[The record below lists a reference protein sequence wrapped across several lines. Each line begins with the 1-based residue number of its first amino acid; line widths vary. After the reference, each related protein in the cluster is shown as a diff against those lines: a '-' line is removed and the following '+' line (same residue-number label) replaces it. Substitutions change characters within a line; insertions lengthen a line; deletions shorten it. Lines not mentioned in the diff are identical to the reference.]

1 MRAFFWAAWLG
12 LCSTPLLAAPLQ
24 GFSFAQNDWELA
36 CDNTGTCRAAGYGVR
51 MGEVSVLL
59 TRNAGSE
66 QHLAATVT
74 FAQIEHDIP
83 ADSTASLLIDDRDLG
98 ALDAVDDSHFLLD
111 SDQTTALL
119 QALTNQRKIE
129 FTLNGQ
135 HLPLSSAGSREV
147 LGKMD
152 AFQRRT
158 STADALLDK
167 GDAGDDAILPATPAP
182 EIIAAPVLHN
192 AQPVPLS
199 MLQRQKLLPTL
210 TPLLNQRCDDWQ
222 NQAIPAADRQITLT
236 ALDKTHSLVQALC
249 WRAPYNDGYALWLV
263 DNAQLS
269 KPRLLTTEASSYAN
283 GTIVFLHKE
292 RGMADCVTGETRVW
306 DGKTFTPSLKY
317 STGMCREI
325 TPGGTWMLPTFV
337 SQVIP
342 RQQKEADNLALRTL
356 YNAVLK
362 AQKSDPE
369 LSLNKIAEQ
378 FPLTGHITDFTLTYA
393 ADTLVT
399 TSKPSPDISD
409 DEWQA
414 FLRSAISADSEN
426 GKVSFTLIDLD
437 GDGKRDLI
445 IDSYVGGTGLFSYTG
460 VLKRGDDDFA
470 AVNGSDSDNGDDFDA
485 GVPGALFSINGR
497 GANQWNHWVKI
508 NGQVYALWYNGQF
521 GEDNLY
527 LLRPFSTTSQTPA
540 VTVRYRYT
548 LNSIRSPE
556 KDQPLTPSLS
566 DGDKAD
572 LLRSLEV
579 MQGSLL
585 KDRPASDNDAPI
597 CPIPPGTSADEA
609 DNYYSGVAVN
619 YIYETVAYIPVWL
632 NGKCYIGTI
641 FSHHGAYRHGV
652 DAEITLSSPRE
663 DEEVIGDYLISG
675 LRHVIAITSG
685 WKTREGDNGM
695 Q

>member
-24 GFSFAQNDWELA
+24 GFSFAQKDWELA

-66 QHLAATVT
+66 QHLAATAT

-98 ALDAVDDSHFLLD
+98 ALDAQDDSHFRLD
-111 SDQTTALL
+111 SDQTAALL
-119 QALTNQRKIE
+119 QALANQRKIE

-158 STADALLDK
+158 GTAGALLDK
-167 GDAGDDAILPATPAP
+167 GDAGDDAILPATAAP
-182 EIIAAPVLHN
+182 EIIAAPVIHN

-199 MLQRQKLLPTL
+199 ILQRQKLLPSL

-222 NQAIPAADRQITLT
+222 NPAIPAAERQITLT

-269 KPRLLTTEASSYAN
+269 KPRLLTTEASSYAD
-283 GTIVFLHKE
+283 GAIVFLHKE

-369 LSLNKIAEQ
+369 LSLNKVAEQ

-393 ADTLVT
+393 DDTLVS

-414 FLRSAISADSEN
+414 FLRSSISADSEN

-460 VLKRGDDDFA
+460 VLRRGDNDFA
-470 AVNGSDSDNGDDFDA
+470 AVDGSDSDNGDDFDA

-527 LLRPFSTTSQTPA
+527 LLRPFSTASQTPA

-556 KDQPLTPSLS
+556 KDQPLTPPLS
-566 DGDKAD
+566 DSDKAD

-585 KDRPASDNDAPI
+585 KDKPVSDNDAPI

-609 DNYYSGVAVN
+609 DNYYSGVAIN

-663 DEEVIGDYLISG
+663 DEEVIGDYIISG

>member
-24 GFSFAQNDWELA
+24 GFSFAQKDWELA
-36 CDNTGTCRAAGYGVR
+36 CDNTGACRAAGYGVR

-66 QHLAATVT
+66 QHLTATVT

-83 ADSTASLLIDDRDLG
+83 ADSTASLLIDDRDFG
-98 ALDAVDDSHFLLD
+98 ALDALDDSHFRLD

-158 STADALLDK
+158 GTADALLDK

-182 EIIAAPVLHN
+182 EIIAAPVL
-192 AQPVPLS
+192 
-199 MLQRQKLLPTL
+199 
-210 TPLLNQRCDDWQ
+210 
-222 NQAIPAADRQITLT
+222 
-236 ALDKTHSLVQALC
+236 
-249 WRAPYNDGYALWLV
+249 
-263 DNAQLS
+263 
-269 KPRLLTTEASSYAN
+269 LTTEASSYAD
-283 GTIVFLHKE
+283 GAIVFLHKE

-369 LSLNKIAEQ
+369 LSLNKVAEQ

-393 ADTLVT
+393 DDTLIT

-414 FLRSAISADSEN
+414 FLRSSISADSEN

>member
-24 GFSFAQNDWELA
+24 GFSFAQKDWELA
-36 CDNTGTCRAAGYGVR
+36 CDNTGACRAAGYGVR

-66 QHLAATVT
+66 QHLTATVT

-83 ADSTASLLIDDRDLG
+83 ADSTASLLIDDRDFG
-98 ALDAVDDSHFLLD
+98 ALDALDDSHFRLD

-158 STADALLDK
+158 GTADALLDK

-199 MLQRQKLLPTL
+199 MLQRQKLLPIL

-236 ALDKTHSLVQALC
+236 ALDKTHSLAQALC
-249 WRAPYNDGYALWLV
+249 WRVPYNDGYALWLV

-269 KPRLLTTEASSYAN
+269 KPRLLTTEASSYAD
-283 GTIVFLHKE
+283 GAIVFLHKE

-369 LSLNKIAEQ
+369 LSLNKVAEQ

-393 ADTLVT
+393 DDTLIT

-414 FLRSAISADSEN
+414 FLRSSISADSEN

-508 NGQVYALWYNGQF
+508 NGQVYSLWYNGQF

-585 KDRPASDNDAPI
+585 KDRPASDNGAPI

>member
-1 MRAFFWAAWLG
+1 M
-12 LCSTPLLAAPLQ
+12 
-24 GFSFAQNDWELA
+24 
-36 CDNTGTCRAAGYGVR
+36 
-51 MGEVSVLL
+51 
-59 TRNAGSE
+59 
-66 QHLAATVT
+66 
-74 FAQIEHDIP
+74 
-83 ADSTASLLIDDRDLG
+83 AS
-98 ALDAVDDSHFLLD
+98 
-111 SDQTTALL
+111 
-119 QALTNQRKIE
+119 
-129 FTLNGQ
+129 
-135 HLPLSSAGSREV
+135 
-147 LGKMD
+147 
-152 AFQRRT
+152 
-158 STADALLDK
+158 
-167 GDAGDDAILPATPAP
+167 AP

-199 MLQRQKLLPTL
+199 MLQRQKLLPIL

-236 ALDKTHSLVQALC
+236 ALDKTHSLAQALC

-269 KPRLLTTEASSYAN
+269 KPRLLTTEASSYAD
-283 GTIVFLHKE
+283 GAIVFLHKE

-369 LSLNKIAEQ
+369 LSLNKVAEQ

-393 ADTLVT
+393 DDTLIT

-579 MQGSLL
+579 MQGNLL
-585 KDRPASDNDAPI
+585 KDKPASDNDAPI

-675 LRHVIAITSG
+675 LRHVISVTSG
-685 WKTREGDNGM
+685 WKSRQGDNGM

>member
-1 MRAFFWAAWLG
+1 MRPLLWAAVLG
-12 LCSTPLLAAPLQ
+12 LCSTSLMAAPPR
-24 GFSFAQNDWELA
+24 GFSFAYKDWEVA
-36 CDNTGTCRAAGYGVR
+36 CDNTGTCRAAGYGAT

-59 TRNAGSE
+59 TRSAGPGR
-66 QHLAATVT
+66 QATAQVT
-74 FAQIEHDIP
+74 FAQTEHDIP
-83 ADSTASLLIDDRDLG
+83 PDASVNLFINDNDRG
-98 ALDAVDDSHFLLD
+98 ALEAIDDSHFHFD
-111 SDQTTALL
+111 STQTSALITALE
-119 QALTNQRKIE
+119 QNAKIE
-129 FTLNGQ
+129 LALNGQ
-135 HLPLSSAGSREV
+135 RKRLSNAGSSAVFLKIDE
-147 LGKMD
+147 
-152 AFQRRT
+152 FQQRIG
-158 STADALLDK
+158 TADALLRK
-167 GDAGDDAILPATPAP
+167 GGGDGSTVLRAIPAP
-182 EIIAAPVLHN
+182 EILSASFIHN
-192 AQPVPLS
+192 AQPVALNAK
-199 MLQRQKLLPTL
+199 QQQKWLPQLESTL
-210 TPLLNQRCDDWQ
+210 NSQCDDWQ
-222 NQAIPAADRQITLT
+222 NADIPANERQITV
-236 ALDKTHSLVQALC
+236 APLDKNHSLLQTLC
-249 WRAPYNDGYALWLV
+249 WRAAYNDGYAMWVV
-263 DNAQLS
+263 DNTQAARPQLI
-269 KPRLLTTEASSYAN
+269 TTDASSYN
-283 GTIVFLHKE
+283 DGVMTFFNKG
-292 RGMADCVTGETRVW
+292 RGVADCVNGEERVW
-306 DGKTFTPSLKY
+306 DGKTFVQSLKY

-325 TPGGTWMLPTFV
+325 TPGGTWQLPTFV
-337 SQVIP
+337 SKVIP
-342 RQQKEADNLALRTL
+342 RQQREADILALKTL
-356 YNAVLK
+356 HDAVLK
-362 AQKSDPE
+362 EQKRNPE
-369 LSLNKIAEQ
+369 LALENIAEQ
-378 FPLTGHITDFTLTYA
+378 FPLSGHISHFTLTYA
-393 ADTLVT
+393 DDAPVST
-399 TSKPSPDISD
+399 TKPAADISD

-414 FLRSAISADSEN
+414 FLHSDISADSEN

-460 VLKRGDDDFA
+460 VLKRGNDDFA

>member
-1 MRAFFWAAWLG
+1 M
-12 LCSTPLLAAPLQ
+12 
-24 GFSFAQNDWELA
+24 
-36 CDNTGTCRAAGYGVR
+36 
-51 MGEVSVLL
+51 
-59 TRNAGSE
+59 
-66 QHLAATVT
+66 
-74 FAQIEHDIP
+74 
-83 ADSTASLLIDDRDLG
+83 
-98 ALDAVDDSHFLLD
+98 
-111 SDQTTALL
+111 
-119 QALTNQRKIE
+119 
-129 FTLNGQ
+129 
-135 HLPLSSAGSREV
+135 
-147 LGKMD
+147 
-152 AFQRRT
+152 
-158 STADALLDK
+158 
-167 GDAGDDAILPATPAP
+167 
-182 EIIAAPVLHN
+182 
-192 AQPVPLS
+192 
-199 MLQRQKLLPTL
+199 
-210 TPLLNQRCDDWQ
+210 
-222 NQAIPAADRQITLT
+222 
-236 ALDKTHSLVQALC
+236 
-249 WRAPYNDGYALWLV
+249 
-263 DNAQLS
+263 S
-269 KPRLLTTEASSYAN
+269 KPRLLTTEASSYAD
-283 GTIVFLHKE
+283 GAIVFLHKE

-369 LSLNKIAEQ
+369 LSLNKVAEQ

-393 ADTLVT
+393 DDSLVT

-414 FLRSAISADSEN
+414 FLRSSISADSEN

-527 LLRPFSTTSQTPA
+527 LLRPFSTASQTPA

-556 KDQPLTPSLS
+556 KDQPLTPPLS
-566 DGDKAD
+566 DNDKAD

-585 KDRPASDNDAPI
+585 KDKPVSDNDAPI

-609 DNYYSGVAVN
+609 DNYYSGVAIN

-663 DEEVIGDYLISG
+663 DEEVIGDYIISG

>member
-98 ALDAVDDSHFLLD
+98 ALDAVDDSHFRLD

-283 GTIVFLHKE
+283 GTIVFLHKK

-369 LSLNKIAEQ
+369 LSLNKVAEQ

-393 ADTLVT
+393 DDTLVT

>member
-98 ALDAVDDSHFLLD
+98 ALDAVDDSHFRLD
-111 SDQTTALL
+111 NDQTTALL

-369 LSLNKIAEQ
+369 LSLNKVAEQ

-393 ADTLVT
+393 DDTLVT

>member
-24 GFSFAQNDWELA
+24 GFSFAQKDWELA
-36 CDNTGTCRAAGYGVR
+36 CDNTGACRAAGYGVR

-66 QHLAATVT
+66 QHLTATVT

-83 ADSTASLLIDDRDLG
+83 ADSAASLLIDDRDFG
-98 ALDAVDDSHFLLD
+98 ALDALDDSHFRLD

-119 QALTNQRKIE
+119 HALTNQRKIE

-135 HLPLSSAGSREV
+135 
-147 LGKMD
+147 
-152 AFQRRT
+152 
-158 STADALLDK
+158 
-167 GDAGDDAILPATPAP
+167 
-182 EIIAAPVLHN
+182 
-192 AQPVPLS
+192 
-199 MLQRQKLLPTL
+199 KLLPIL
-210 TPLLNQRCDDWQ
+210 TPLLNQHCDDWQ

-236 ALDKTHSLVQALC
+236 ALDKTHSLAQALC

-269 KPRLLTTEASSYAN
+269 KPRLLTTEASSYAD
-283 GTIVFLHKE
+283 GAIVFLHKE

-356 YNAVLK
+356 YNAVMK

-369 LSLNKIAEQ
+369 LSLNKVAEQ

-393 ADTLVT
+393 DDTLIT

-414 FLRSAISADSEN
+414 FLRSSISADSEN

-497 GANQWNHWVKI
+497 GANQWNHWVQI

>member
-393 ADTLVT
+393 DDTLVT

>member
-1 MRAFFWAAWLG
+1 M
-12 LCSTPLLAAPLQ
+12 
-24 GFSFAQNDWELA
+24 
-36 CDNTGTCRAAGYGVR
+36 
-51 MGEVSVLL
+51 
-59 TRNAGSE
+59 
-66 QHLAATVT
+66 
-74 FAQIEHDIP
+74 
-83 ADSTASLLIDDRDLG
+83 
-98 ALDAVDDSHFLLD
+98 
-111 SDQTTALL
+111 
-119 QALTNQRKIE
+119 
-129 FTLNGQ
+129 
-135 HLPLSSAGSREV
+135 
-147 LGKMD
+147 
-152 AFQRRT
+152 
-158 STADALLDK
+158 
-167 GDAGDDAILPATPAP
+167 
-182 EIIAAPVLHN
+182 
-192 AQPVPLS
+192 
-199 MLQRQKLLPTL
+199 
-210 TPLLNQRCDDWQ
+210 
-222 NQAIPAADRQITLT
+222 
-236 ALDKTHSLVQALC
+236 
-249 WRAPYNDGYALWLV
+249 
-263 DNAQLS
+263 
-269 KPRLLTTEASSYAN
+269 
-283 GTIVFLHKE
+283 HKE
-292 RGMADCVTGETRVW
+292 RGIADCLTGETRVW

-369 LSLNKIAEQ
+369 LSLNKVAEQ

-393 ADTLVT
+393 DDTLVS

-414 FLRSAISADSEN
+414 FLRSSISADSEN

-460 VLKRGDDDFA
+460 VLRRGDNDFA
-470 AVNGSDSDNGDDFDA
+470 AVDGSDSDNGDDFDA
-485 GVPGALFSINGR
+485 GVPGALFLSMAAGLTNGTTGSKSTVR
-497 GANQWNHWVKI
+497 CMPCGTTASLAKI
-508 NGQVYALWYNGQF
+508 I
-521 GEDNLY
+521 
-527 LLRPFSTTSQTPA
+527 STCCARTSTASQTPA

-556 KDQPLTPSLS
+556 KDQPLTPLS
-566 DGDKAD
+566 DSDKVD

-585 KDRPASDNDAPI
+585 KDKPVSDNDAPI

-609 DNYYSGVAVN
+609 DNYYSGVAIN

-663 DEEVIGDYLISG
+663 DEEVIGDYIISG

>member
-1 MRAFFWAAWLG
+1 MRFSDA
-12 LCSTPLLAAPLQ
+12 LAPP
-24 GFSFAQNDWELA
+24 
-36 CDNTGTCRAAGYGVR
+36 
-51 MGEVSVLL
+51 
-59 TRNAGSE
+59 TR
-66 QHLAATVT
+66 
-74 FAQIEHDIP
+74 
-83 ADSTASLLIDDRDLG
+83 
-98 ALDAVDDSHFLLD
+98 
-111 SDQTTALL
+111 
-119 QALTNQRKIE
+119 
-129 FTLNGQ
+129 
-135 HLPLSSAGSREV
+135 
-147 LGKMD
+147 
-152 AFQRRT
+152 
-158 STADALLDK
+158 LLDK
-167 GDAGDDAILPATPAP
+167 GDAGDDAILPATAAP
-182 EIIAAPVLHN
+182 EIIAAPVIHN
-192 AQPVPLS
+192 AQPVALS
-199 MLQRQKLLPTL
+199 ILQRQKLLPSL

-222 NQAIPAADRQITLT
+222 NPAIPAAERQITLT

-263 DNAQLS
+263 DNAQLN

-292 RGMADCVTGETRVW
+292 RGIADCLTGETRVW

-369 LSLNKIAEQ
+369 LSLNKVAEQ

-393 ADTLVT
+393 DDTLVS

-414 FLRSAISADSEN
+414 FLRSSISADSEN

-460 VLKRGDDDFA
+460 VLRRGDNDFA
-470 AVNGSDSDNGDDFDA
+470 AVDGNDSDNGDDFDA

-527 LLRPFSTTSQTPA
+527 LLRPFSTASQTPA

-556 KDQPLTPSLS
+556 KDQPLTPPLS
-566 DGDKAD
+566 DSDKAD

-585 KDRPASDNDAPI
+585 KDKPVSDNDAPI

-609 DNYYSGVAVN
+609 DNYYSGVAIN

-663 DEEVIGDYLISG
+663 DEEVIGDYIISG

>member
-1 MRAFFWAAWLG
+1 
-12 LCSTPLLAAPLQ
+12 
-24 GFSFAQNDWELA
+24 
-36 CDNTGTCRAAGYGVR
+36 
-51 MGEVSVLL
+51 
-59 TRNAGSE
+59 
-66 QHLAATVT
+66 
-74 FAQIEHDIP
+74 
-83 ADSTASLLIDDRDLG
+83 
-98 ALDAVDDSHFLLD
+98 
-111 SDQTTALL
+111 
-119 QALTNQRKIE
+119 
-129 FTLNGQ
+129 
-135 HLPLSSAGSREV
+135 
-147 LGKMD
+147 
-152 AFQRRT
+152 
-158 STADALLDK
+158 
-167 GDAGDDAILPATPAP
+167 
-182 EIIAAPVLHN
+182 
-192 AQPVPLS
+192 
-199 MLQRQKLLPTL
+199 
-210 TPLLNQRCDDWQ
+210 
-222 NQAIPAADRQITLT
+222 
-236 ALDKTHSLVQALC
+236 
-249 WRAPYNDGYALWLV
+249 
-263 DNAQLS
+263 
-269 KPRLLTTEASSYAN
+269 
-283 GTIVFLHKE
+283 
-292 RGMADCVTGETRVW
+292 
-306 DGKTFTPSLKY
+306 
-317 STGMCREI
+317 MCREI

-369 LSLNKIAEQ
+369 LSLNKVAEQ

-393 ADTLVT
+393 DDTLIT

-414 FLRSAISADSEN
+414 FLRSSISADSEN

-470 AVNGSDSDNGDDFDA
+470 AVNGSDSDKGDDFDA

>member
-369 LSLNKIAEQ
+369 LSLNKVAEQ

-393 ADTLVT
+393 DDTLVT